1 MKKRLDY
8 KWVIVGLCFLM
19 VFTCL
24 GFCSST
30 RGLFVKPITEAH
42 SMERSVYAFTDSFR
56 FIAVAVVNMFFGIL
70 VSKFGLRK
78 LIAAG
83 FVSLTLSMVI
93 YATANVFWQFYI
105 AGIFLGVGFSWTT
118 TTMVGC
124 VVNRWCKEHKGTIM
138 GAILAANGLG
148 GALATM
154 LVTKIIDKEGNP
166 LAYRHGYWMIAAVI
180 ACVGIIVVLFFRE
193 EPKNKSE
200 TPKAVEKA
208 TKKRR
213 GNSWVGVEYA
223 RAVKM
228 PHFYMAAVCIMLT
241 GAILQGI
248 TGASA
253 AHIEDVGITKSYVG
267 LVMSVHSICLAIFK
281 FATGVIYDKFGLRTT
296 VNICS
301 ITAVGVML
309 ILAFVTNTPAGRI
322 MAMIYGVFSA
332 LALPLE
338 TIMLPIYAGDLFGE
352 KSFDK
357 VLGVF
362 VSVNSVGYAL
372 GSVIINGCF
381 DIFGSYKGVF
391 IAAACVMFA
400 LIVVLQYVISK
411 SNRLRVVVE
420 KGKLSVA
427 DRLKE
432 LKEQLKTKAISK
444 EEYNAQRAEII
455 KEL

>member
-1 MKKRLDY
+1 MIKKIDY
-8 KWVIVGLCFLM
+8 KWVIATLCFIM

-30 RGLFVKPITEAH
+30 RSLFVKPITEAL
-42 SMERSVYAFTDSFR
+42 SMERSVYSFTDSFR
-56 FIAVAVVNMFFGIL
+56 FISVAIVNMFFGAL

-83 FVSLTLSMVI
+83 FVSLTFSMMI
-93 YATANVFWQFYI
+93 YATANVFWHFYI
-105 AGIFLGVGFSWTT
+105 AGIFLGIGFSWTT

-124 VVNRWCKEHKGTIM
+124 VVNRWCKENKGTIM

-148 GALATM
+148 GAVATL
-154 LVTKIIDKEGNP
+154 LVTKIINDPSNAF
-166 LAYRHGYWMIAAVI
+166 AYRNGYWMIAAVI
-180 ACVGIIVVLFFRE
+180 ACVGTVVVLFFRE
-193 EPKNKSE
+193 APKNTSNASKKTDD
-200 TPKAVEKA
+200 TPK
-208 TKKRR
+208 KKRR
-213 GNSWVGVEYA
+213 GNSWIGIEYSKA
-223 RAVKM
+223 IKM
-228 PHFYMAAVCIMLT
+228 PYFYMAAICIMLT

-253 AHIEDVGITKSYVG
+253 AHLEDVGIDKAYVG
-267 LVMSVHSICLAIFK
+267 LVMSVHSIFLAVFK
-281 FATGVIYDKFGLRTT
+281 FATGIIYDKFGLKTT

-309 ILAFVTNTPAGRI
+309 VLAFITPTPTGRI
-322 MAMIYGVFSA
+322 MAMVYGIFSA

-338 TIMLPIYAGDLFGE
+338 TIMLPIYAGDLFGDM
-352 KSFDK
+352 SFDR

-391 IAAACVMFA
+391 TAAACVMLA
-400 LIVVLQYVISK
+400 LTIVLQYVMFASK
-411 SNRLRVVVE
+411 RVRQQVE
-420 KGKLSVA
+420 AV
-427 DRLKE
+427 
-432 LKEQLKTKAISK
+432 
-444 EEYNAQRAEII
+444 
-455 KEL
+455 

>member
-8 KWVIVGLCFLM
+8 KWIIVGLCFIM

-30 RGLFVKPITEAH
+30 RSLFVKPITEAL

-56 FIAVAVVNMFFGIL
+56 FIAVAVVNMFFGFL

-83 FVSLTLSMVI
+83 FISLTVSMAI

-105 AGIFLGVGFSWTT
+105 AGTLLGIGFSWTT

-124 VVNRWCKEHKGTIM
+124 VVNRWCKENRGTVM

-148 GALATM
+148 GAVAT
-154 LVTKIIDKEGNP
+154 LIVTKIINDPSNAF
-166 LAYRHGYWMIAAVI
+166 AYRKGYWMIAAVI
-180 ACVGIIVVLFFRE
+180 ACVGTVVVLLFRE
-193 EPKNKSE
+193 APKKTLVDS
-200 TPKAVEKA
+200 PKTEDQPK
-208 TKKRR
+208 KKRR
-213 GNSWVGVEYA
+213 GNSWVGIEYSKA
-223 RAVKM
+223 IKM
-228 PHFYMAAVCIMLT
+228 PHFYMAAICIMIT

-253 AHIEDVGITKSYVG
+253 AHLEDVGIDKAYVG
-267 LVMSVHSICLAIFK
+267 LVMSVHSVFLAIFK
-281 FATGVIYDKFGLRTT
+281 FLTGIIYDKFGLKTT

-301 ITAVGVML
+301 VTAVGVML
-309 ILAFVTNTPAGRI
+309 VLAFVTPTPTGRI
-322 MAMIYGVFSA
+322 MAMVYGIFAS

-338 TIMLPIYAGDLFGE
+338 TIMLPIYAGDLFGD
-352 KSFDK
+352 KSFDR

-391 IAAACVMFA
+391 IAAAGVM
-400 LIVVLQYVISK
+400 LVLTVVLQYVMFASK
-411 SNRLRVVVE
+411 RIRKQVE
-420 KGKLSVA
+420 
-427 DRLKE
+427 
-432 LKEQLKTKAISK
+432 TT
-444 EEYNAQRAEII
+444 
-455 KEL
+455 

>member
-8 KWVIVGLCFLM
+8 KWIIAGLCFIM
-19 VFTCL
+19 IFTCL

-30 RGLFVKPITEAH
+30 RSLFVKPITEAL
-42 SMERSVYAFTDSFR
+42 SMERSVYSFTDSFR
-56 FIAVAVVNMFFGIL
+56 FISVAVVNMFFGVL

-83 FVSLTLSMVI
+83 FISLTLSMTI
-93 YATANVFWQFYI
+93 YATANQFWQFYI
-105 AGIFLGVGFSWTT
+105 AGTLLGIGFSWTT

-148 GALATM
+148 GALATL
-154 LVTKIIDKEGNP
+154 LVTKIINDP
-166 LAYRHGYWMIAAVI
+166 TDAFAYRKGYWMIAAVI
-180 ACVGIIVVLFFRE
+180 ACVGTIVVLFFRE
-193 EPKNKSE
+193 K
-200 TPKAVEKA
+200 PKATTSAPETNQKPA
-208 TKKRR
+208 KKRR
-213 GNSWVGVEYA
+213 GNSWVGIEYS

-228 PHFYMAAVCIMLT
+228 PHFYMAAICIMLT

-253 AHIEDVGITKSYVG
+253 AHLEDVGITKSYVG
-267 LVMSVHSICLAIFK
+267 LVMSIHSVFLAVFK

-301 ITAVGVML
+301 VTAVGVML
-309 ILAFVTNTPAGRI
+309 TLAFVTNTPTGRI
-322 MAMIYGVFSA
+322 MAMLYGVFAA

-338 TIMLPIYAGDLFGE
+338 TIMLPIYAGDLFGD
-352 KSFDK
+352 KSFDR

-372 GSVIINGCF
+372 GSVIINGCY
-381 DIFGSYKGVF
+381 DLFGSYKGVF
-391 IAAACVMFA
+391 IAAASVMVA
-400 LIVVLQYVISK
+400 LIIVLQYVISK
-411 SNRLRVVVE
+411 SNGLRKMVTAN
-420 KGKLSVA
+420 K
-427 DRLKE
+427 
-432 LKEQLKTKAISK
+432 
-444 EEYNAQRAEII
+444 
-455 KEL
+455 